1 MVTDTPLCIDAR
13 DLSFAYA
20 KGPPVLDIP
29 EITIRS
35 GERVFLYGPSGSGKT
50 TLLGLIAGVLNPP
63 PGTLSVLGHDIGALS
78 SAARDSFRASHIGYV
93 FQMFNLIPYL
103 NVRDNIA
110 LPVRINSERKKR
122 LTGRLDEEV
131 ASAASHLGIEQLL
144 DEKVTR
150 LSVGQQQRVA
160 AARAIL
166 GSPELIIADE
176 PTSSLDANRRHA
188 FLDLLFANVAD
199 AGSTLLFVSHD
210 LGLADQFDRSLS
222 LPELNRAGE

>member
-1 MVTDTPLCIDAR
+1 MRAISVSRTPKR
-13 DLSFAYA
+13 T
-20 KGPPVLDIP
+20 PVLDIP
-29 EITIRS
+29 ELTIRS

-63 PGTLSVLGHDIGALS
+63 PGTLNVLGHDIGALS
-78 SAARDSFRASHIGYV
+78 SAARDSFRASHIGHV

-144 DEKVTR
+144 DESDPTERWATTTR
-150 LSVGQQQRVA
+150 SSRTSDSRGPGTDHRGRTHLVA
-160 AARAIL
+160 
-166 GSPELIIADE
+166 
-176 PTSSLDANRRHA
+176 
-188 FLDLLFANVAD
+188 
-199 AGSTLLFVSHD
+199 
-210 LGLADQFDRSLS
+210 
-222 LPELNRAGE
+222 